1 MSFCVKGNADLLSV
15 PSSSKVQVKI
25 SISGESGARGEAGLS
40 ATSQLGEPATGHLLP
55 KHASAPRGPRATH
68 VGNKLWSTSSPYLH
82 ELDHFPLCWNPF
94 LALSW
99 SIIPSQLRGHLFQ
112 EAFQELTALHA
123 SFRLPCLGLIL
134 LPLLMAVIRALHFR
148 LWNNGATS
156 SQMGPRL
163 PVLHMV
169 LTEYLFKDEVNKE

>member
-1 MSFCVKGNADLLSV
+1 MGDGPREPQNSPDHPRRLDCHNPPAGMSFCVKGNADLLSV

-82 ELDHFPLCWNPF
+82 ELDHVPLC
-94 LALSW
+94 
-99 SIIPSQLRGHLFQ
+99 
-112 EAFQELTALHA
+112 
-123 SFRLPCLGLIL
+123 
-134 LPLLMAVIRALHFR
+134 
-148 LWNNGATS
+148 
-156 SQMGPRL
+156 
-163 PVLHMV
+163 
-169 LTEYLFKDEVNKE
+169 

>member
-1 MSFCVKGNADLLSV
+1 MPREPQNSPDHPRRLDCHNPPAGMSFCVKGNADLLSV

-82 ELDHFPLCWNPF
+82 ELDHVPLC
-94 LALSW
+94 
-99 SIIPSQLRGHLFQ
+99 
-112 EAFQELTALHA
+112 
-123 SFRLPCLGLIL
+123 
-134 LPLLMAVIRALHFR
+134 
-148 LWNNGATS
+148 
-156 SQMGPRL
+156 
-163 PVLHMV
+163 
-169 LTEYLFKDEVNKE
+169 